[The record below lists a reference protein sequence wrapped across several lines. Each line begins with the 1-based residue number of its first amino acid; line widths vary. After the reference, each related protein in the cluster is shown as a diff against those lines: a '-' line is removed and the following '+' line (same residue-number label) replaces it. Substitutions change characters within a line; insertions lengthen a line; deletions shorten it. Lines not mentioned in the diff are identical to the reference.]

1 MVSQTAPGGVSQTF
15 TFDRAGRVSNMSY
28 LAKVSNGST
37 TTTVDWMDFTR
48 TYDAQNRVS
57 NETTPGFQPGINN
70 DTVYQYRYSDR
81 NRLVNVNQ
89 IDNNICIN
97 RAYTFDNTGNRTQKV
112 SSVLDANNNNCGSL
126 VTGETPVTQ
135 NLSYNNYSQIT
146 NAGYV
151 YDIFGRATTIPSGDT
166 ANLAGDVTVGYS
178 IEDRITSLKQ
188 GATQTNYSYD
198 ALGRRYQ
205 DKQNTVVQVTRH
217 YSDESDNPTWVTS
230 GPTGAL
236 TQTDVYTPSLGS
248 SLNVTSTTKTSTVN
262 YLNIANLHG
271 DTVTSLPIPTT
282 GYVTAPS
289 ALNVFDEYGVNQ
301 PIDPASLQTG
311 LAYSDSRNLFIN
323 NYGSLG
329 QAQRETTD
337 TGIQFMGARG
347 YNPITGQFLT
357 PDTIR
362 GGNETPYNY
371 PSEPISTIDLSG
383 LMGLATH
390 IALGFVASWA
400 VGIMLEGLCIA
411 SVACAVVQVVVVA
424 VAASVLASGAEAGM
438 DRIFHGSKEPNQHV
452 RAAKEGLYGAG
463 AELAGRQAAQ
473 STKKYRLLPTS
484 QHQKVMSG
492 KWGGWA
498 SFAFDVGS
506 KLEEIK
512 RHYATKKN
520 VNFTE
525 EWIF

>member
-1 MVSQTAPGGVSQTF
+1 
-15 TFDRAGRVSNMSY
+15 
-28 LAKVSNGST
+28 
-37 TTTVDWMDFTR
+37 
-48 TYDAQNRVS
+48 
-57 NETTPGFQPGINN
+57 
-70 DTVYQYRYSDR
+70 
-81 NRLVNVNQ
+81 LVNVNQ

-112 SSVLDANNNNCGSL
+112 SSVLDANNNICGSL

-146 NAGYV
+146 NSGYV

-178 IEDRITSLKQ
+178 IEDRIISLKQ

-230 GPTGAL
+230 GPAGAL

-248 SLNVTSTTKTSTVN
+248 SLNVTSTTKTSTGN

-271 DTVTSLPIPTT
+271 DTITSLAIPTT
-282 GYVTAPS
+282 GYVSAPL

-301 PIDPASLQTG
+301 PIDPASLQAGST
-311 LAYSDSRNLFIN
+311 YSDSRNLFIN

-337 TGIQFMGARG
+337 TGIQFLGARG
-347 YNPITGQFLT
+347 YNPTTGQFLT
-357 PDTIR
+357 PDSIR

-371 PSEPISTIDLSG
+371 PNNPINKFDLT
-383 LMGLATH
+383 GLAQVT
-390 IALGFVASWA
+390 AAEFGFWWA
-400 VGIMLEGLCIA
+400 VGTFLIGTAVC
-411 SVACAVVQVVVVA
+411 VATIGGCVIVG
-424 VAASVLASGAEAGM
+424 AALGAIGGMAEAGIAADAKGGISAAERQRLVLNGGLRGAIKGAIGSIF
-438 DRIFHGSKEPNQHV
+438 DRGFSKI
-452 RAAKEGLYGAG
+452 
-463 AELAGRQAAQ
+463 
-473 STKKYRLLPTS
+473 T
-484 QHQKVMSG
+484 
-492 KWGGWA
+492 
-498 SFAFDVGS
+498 S
-506 KLEEIK
+506 KL
-512 RHYATKKN
+512 ATKFAKTSALYHK
-520 VNFTE
+520 VPDPIRKAIEFFRGYSFDAQLDKIIPE
-525 EWIF
+525 RFF